1 MRFKQSSRYEAANEF
16 RRRIPYPIGVLG
28 DNIEIQFSHYAT
40 EEEAA
45 EKWARRSQ
53 RINFDRLYF
62 MFSDR
67 DGVTPEQ
74 IERYARLPFERK
86 VFLSSKPTSYPEM
99 TVVVEDYR
107 NDSQVGDS
115 TTNRV
120 YEKYFDVTEWLNGG
134 DFHRVAKD

>member
-53 RINFDRLYF
+53 RINFGRLYF
-62 MFSDR
+62 IFSDR

-74 IERYARLPFERK
+74 IER
-86 VFLSSKPTSYPEM
+86 
-99 TVVVEDYR
+99 
-107 NDSQVGDS
+107 
-115 TTNRV
+115 
-120 YEKYFDVTEWLNGG
+120 
-134 DFHRVAKD
+134 